1 MGSLFRG
8 LLIIFFW
15 AVLIALFAAAL
26 DGDIRDVLE
35 DYIPFF
41 DVADPVI
48 DWLSEFLSAL
58 WEAVTDG

>member
-1 MGSLFRG
+1 MQSLLRG
-8 LLIIFFW
+8 LLLIIFW
-15 AVLIALFAAAL
+15 VVLIALFAAAL

-58 WEAVTDG
+58 WEAATE

>member
-1 MGSLFRG
+1 MQSLLRG
-8 LLIIFFW
+8 LLLIIFW
-15 AVLIALFAAAL
+15 VVLIALFAAAL
-26 DGDIRDVLE
+26 DSDIREVLE

-58 WEAVTDG
+58 WEAATE

>member
-1 MGSLFRG
+1 MQSLLRG
-8 LLIIFFW
+8 LLLIIFW
-15 AVLIALFAAAL
+15 LVLIALFAAAL
-26 DGDIRDVLE
+26 DGDIREVLE

-58 WEAVTDG
+58 WEAATE

>member
-1 MGSLFRG
+1 MQSLLRG
-8 LLIIFFW
+8 FLLIIFW
-15 AVLIALFAAAL
+15 VVLIALFAAAL
-26 DGDIRDVLE
+26 DSDIREVLE

-58 WEAVTDG
+58 WEAATE

>member
-1 MGSLFRG
+1 MQSLLRG
-8 LLIIFFW
+8 LLLIIFW
-15 AVLIALFAAAL
+15 VVLIALFAAAL
-26 DGDIRDVLE
+26 DSDIREVLE

-58 WEAVTDG
+58 WEAVTE